1 MAQNGDG
8 HPGEAVGVQRQYD
21 LFPTLNVF
29 SVVVGYNLSY

>member
-1 MAQNGDG
+1 
-8 HPGEAVGVQRQYD
+8 VQRQYD